1 MGRPIRHLP
10 FPESTFEVTT
20 RCIHGRLL
28 LRPSAELNEIILGIL
43 GRALVQY
50 PVKLH
55 AVTVAS
61 NHMHMILT
69 VSDSRA
75 LAGFMCCVNS
85 KIAREAG
92 RLHDWREKLWGRRY
106 RAIPILDDESIEK
119 RLRYVLAHGCK
130 EGLVRRPG
138 DWPGV
143 NCVAALTEGVRMKG
157 VWFDRTAEF
166 EARRKKQAFGRYEF
180 STEYEL
186 KLAPLP
192 CWAEFSEDERRKRA
206 QAMIEVIE
214 QETREQLER
223 EGRGVMG
230 VRMVLGQSPRETP
243 LQVNRSTAPAC
254 HAKDGLT
261 RRMYLA
267 VYRGFVDL
275 YTRASGKFRNGDR
288 TARFPEHCFPPS
300 LGYTGAVAQ
309 TGVS

>member
-10 FPESTFEVTT
+10 FSESTFEVTT

-43 GRALVQY
+43 GRALSLY

-69 VSDSRA
+69 ISDSHA

-106 RAIPILDDESIEK
+106 RAIPILDDESLEK
-119 RLRYVLAHGCK
+119 RLKYVLAHGCK
-130 EGLVRRPG
+130 EGLVRRPV

-143 NCVAALTEGVRMKG
+143 NSVVALTEGVQMKG

-166 EARRKKQAFGRYEF
+166 EARRKKQAIGRYEF
-180 STEYEL
+180 STEFEVQ
-186 KLAPLP
+186 LAPLP
-192 CWAEFSEDERRKRA
+192 CWAELSEDERCKRA
-206 QAMIEVIE
+206 KKMIDEIE
-214 QETREQLER
+214 QETRKQLER
-223 EGRGVMG
+223 EGCGVLG
-230 VRMVLGQSPRETP
+230 VKMVLGQSPRETP
-243 LQVNRSTAPAC
+243 LQVKRSPAPAC
-254 HAKDGLT
+254 HAKDGPT
-261 RRMYLA
+261 RRMYRA
-267 VYRGFVDL
+267 MYRGFADL
-275 YTRASGKFRNGDR
+275 YLRASEKLRKGDR

-300 LGYTGAVAQ
+300 FGYTGAFAQ
-309 TGVS
+309 GGVT